1 MPLIAGER
9 LIGVLDLDSPLPS
22 RFDMEDRAGLE
33 GLAAIY
39 VAASYPDQLL
49 ASGKR
54 HDARDA

>member
-1 MPLIAGER
+1 M
-9 LIGVLDLDSPLPS
+9 
-22 RFDMEDRAGLE
+22 E

-39 VAASYPDQLL
+39 VAASYPDQLF